1 VRFQARYSGETES
14 GRGKNNNSE
23 PKPSIIFKAK
33 DSYLGESNL
42 PECNSAIYATWERE
56 IYLLKKLFIYSHVHT
71 LFGSFLPLAT
81 PHLPCPSSLP
91 PRQNLF
97 CTFLQFR

>member
-56 IYLLKKLFIYSHVHT
+56 IYLLKKIIHLFTCAYIVWVICPYSPFNRKPGHKY
-71 LFGSFLPLAT
+71 
-81 PHLPCPSSLP
+81 
-91 PRQNLF
+91 
-97 CTFLQFR
+97 